1 MTRALLAMGLL
12 LAAAP
17 AAAQSAPNIMKPKQ
31 AAARAVAATNRAV
44 EANSTLPADA
54 PAQQARAQRAEAAR
68 PAAATRATA
77 TRATATDSASGS
89 AAVSNASSARAR
101 GVSLER
107 ETFDYARSG
116 RRDPFVS
123 LMTTGE
129 LRPLISDLRLSGV
142 TYGTNGRGSVAVLR
156 DLNTKDQYRV
166 KVGQSL
172 GRMRVAAITPR
183 AVVFTIEEFGYS
195 RQETLPLLDSN
206 KERKQ

>member
-31 AAARAVAATNRAV
+31 AAARAVAATNRTV

-54 PAQQARAQRAEAAR
+54 PAQQARAPR
-68 PAAATRATA
+68 PQASTRPQAA

>member
-1 MTRALLAMGLL
+1 MTRALLAMGVL

-17 AAAQSAPNIMKPKQ
+17 VAAQSAPDIMKPKQ
-31 AAARAVAATNRAV
+31 AAARV
-44 EANSTLPADA
+44 
-54 PAQQARAQRAEAAR
+54 
-68 PAAATRATA
+68 
-77 TRATATDSASGS
+77 TATDSASGS
-89 AAVSNASSARAR
+89 AAVSEAAPASAR
-101 GVSLER
+101 GVALER
-107 ETFDYARSG
+107 ETFDYSRSG

-129 LRPLISDLRLSGV
+129 LRPLVSDLRLAGV
-142 TYGTNGRGSVAVLR
+142 TYGADGRGSVAILR

-172 GRMRVAAITPR
+172 GRMRVSAILPR